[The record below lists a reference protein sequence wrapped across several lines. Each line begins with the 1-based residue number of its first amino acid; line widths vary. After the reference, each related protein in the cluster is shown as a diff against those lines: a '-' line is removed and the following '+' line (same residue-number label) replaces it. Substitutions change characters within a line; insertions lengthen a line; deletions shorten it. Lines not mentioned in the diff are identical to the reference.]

1 MAYPV
6 RASRGF
12 PARGPHRPL
21 GHERGEL
28 GWQPLPDRLHL
39 GHLSLQRAQHPPHL
53 RPGRLRL
60 DPHPLGDPTDELV
73 GAKGWQ
79 VGELACSA
87 ACSSWGSRA
96 PSRTS
101 SSWCI
106 RSASI
111 TIVAQVTRSAVARS
125 RAAAA
130 CTCCSNSA
138 CSIRHT
144 TLRLDGLRTARLP
157 GIQMD
162 KPARLRTP

>member
-1 MAYPV
+1 VAVKGIPGL
-6 RASRGF
+6 R
-12 PARGPHRPL
+12 PHRPL

-28 GWQPLPDRLHL
+28 GRQPLPDRLHL
-39 GHLSLQRAQHPPHL
+39 GHVAAQRAQHPPHL
-53 RPGRLRL
+53 HPGRLRL

-73 GAKGWQ
+73 GAKG
-79 VGELACSA
+79 LAGRRASLQRRLQLM
-87 ACSSWGSRA
+87 GSRT
-96 PSRTS
+96 PSGTS

-138 CSIRHT
+138 YSMRHT
-144 TLRLDGLRTARLP
+144 TRRLDGLRTARLP
-157 GIQMD
+157 GIQVD
-162 KPARLRTP
+162 EPAWLRTP